1 MKELAEQNEWNCKE
15 NKQQQ
20 KDIREIQGRVAAL

>member
-15 NKQQQ
+15 NKQQ
-20 KDIREIQGRVAAL
+20 KDIREIQGRVEVL